1 MSSGQAVSAER
12 CLIAVGIQPNSEGLG
27 LEPLGIQ
34 TRQGIEVDE
43 RLLTSQPHIAAI
55 GDCLKGHGLAHLAS
69 YEGGLA
75 VANLLGDSSAMFG
88 SDLVPRCVYTD
99 PELAQVGVL
108 EAQIS
113 GAYRVSRFPFA
124 ALGKSLC
131 DEEPEGFV
139 KLIADAATDRV
150 LGATII
156 GAQASSLIHL
166 AVLALHHGLT
176 AKQLSRTI
184 TAHPT
189 LPEALSEAAAQIYGE
204 ALYTVGTARVKQS
217 IVHSEKQSIVDSP

>member
-1 MSSGQAVSAER
+1 M
-12 CLIAVGIQPNSEGLG
+12 GIQPNSEGLG

-34 TRQGIEVDE
+34 TRKGIDVNE
-43 RLLTSQPHIAAI
+43 RLLTSQPRIAAI
-55 GDCLKGHGLAHLAS
+55 GDCLAGHGLAHLAS
-69 YEGGLA
+69 YEGGAA
-75 VANLLGDSSAMFG
+75 VANLLGDSSAMLG
-88 SDLVPRCVYTD
+88 PHLVPRCVYTD
-99 PELAQVGVL
+99 PELAQVGLL
-108 EAQIS
+108 ETQVT

-139 KLIADAATDRV
+139 KLVVEADTDRV
-150 LGATII
+150 LGATIV

-166 AVLALHHGLT
+166 AALALHHGLT

-189 LPEALSEAAAQIYGE
+189 LPEALSEAAAQFYGE
-204 ALYTVGTARVKQS
+204 ALYTAQRARNKTA
-217 IVHSEKQSIVDSP
+217 